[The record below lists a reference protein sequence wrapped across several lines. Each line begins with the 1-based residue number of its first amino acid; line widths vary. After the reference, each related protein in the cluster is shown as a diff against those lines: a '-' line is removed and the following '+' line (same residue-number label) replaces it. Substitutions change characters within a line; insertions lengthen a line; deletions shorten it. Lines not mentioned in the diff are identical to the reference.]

1 MIEIGA
7 GWVPDMIR
15 RLDHA
20 VKIWSRSEPQLQKM
34 TRLPSEQI
42 SQQMRFTPYPF
53 EDVAQLVSESS
64 PELYLFS
71 SDYPHAEGG
80 RDPLGR
86 FLKTTERLT
95 DIEKDQFFATNFRCL
110 YPAG

>member
-1 MIEIGA
+1 
-7 GWVPDMIR
+7 
-15 RLDHA
+15 
-20 VKIWSRSEPQLQKM
+20 
-34 TRLPSEQI
+34 
-42 SQQMRFTPYPF
+42 MRFTPYPF

-110 YPAG
+110 YPVG